1 MSRLDRIFAEMR
13 TRAMQQPL
21 ARADRFVLPEVE
33 LPGGILIGL
42 SLNK

>member
-13 TRAMQQPL
+13 ERAFKNPLTRANRPV
-21 ARADRFVLPEVE
+21 FPEVE

>member
-1 MSRLDRIFAEMR
+1 MAH
-13 TRAMQQPL
+13 PL
-21 ARADRFVLPEVE
+21 TRADRFVLPDVE